1 MIELETE
8 GLTKIEGM
16 TDLSRRITTGS
27 SHTDE
32 YIQNISDT
40 TYGKVLFTTY
50 KGQMCGLYLCD
61 NRLLAAQVMDKDT
74 NRIGA
79 VYIGKIKNIV
89 KNIDACFV
97 EIANGELCFLAGK
110 DASNPILLNRKYD
123 GRLLEGDELLI
134 QLTREA
140 QKTKQ
145 ASVTANLSLSNEYA
159 VISIGSKRVGYS
171 GKLDKSKKE
180 EIRNWLI
187 KNKLLQETDF
197 IYEDVNE
204 NINKDTEDMKLSL
217 GLVLRT
223 KAGTCTEETLL
234 GKLRELMNDFHS
246 MVQKAQ
252 HRTCFSC
259 IRSAPEEFEAILD
272 RMVYPHE
279 YNEILTD
286 DSLLYDKLCSY
297 CTEYLP
303 DKTVRLYQ
311 DENFSLS
318 KLYSLKAKME
328 TALNTRIWLKSGGY
342 LVIEHTEALTVIDVN
357 TGKYEV
363 SRSSS
368 DTFEIIN
375 MEAARE
381 VALQLRLRNLSGII
395 IVDFINMKSKEAEEA
410 LLHYLQDL
418 VRKDKVKTSVVD
430 ITPLGLVE
438 ITRKKQNK
446 TLREQFI

>member
-1 MIELETE
+1 M
-8 GLTKIEGM
+8 
-16 TDLSRRITTGS
+16 SRRITTGV

-32 YIQNISDT
+32 DKQSLLNTKS
-40 TYGKVLFTTY
+40 GKILFTGY
-50 KGQMCGLYLCD
+50 QGQMCGLYLCD
-61 NRLLAAQVMDKDT
+61 NRLLAAQIMSNSI

-89 KNIDACFV
+89 KNIDACFI
-97 EIANGELCFLAGK
+97 EIADGEICFLAGK

-123 GRLLEGDELLI
+123 GRLLEGDEILV
-134 QLTREA
+134 QLSREA

-171 GKLDKSKKE
+171 GKLEKRKKE
-180 EIRNWLI
+180 EIKAWLI
-187 KNKLLQETDF
+187 QNKLLQGTDF
-197 IYEDVNE
+197 VYEAVDKNIHENVYEDT
-204 NINKDTEDMKLSL
+204 KPTL

-223 KAGTCTEETLL
+223 RAGTCTEEILL
-234 GKLRELMNDFHS
+234 GKIHELMNDFHI
-246 MVQKAQ
+246 MIQTAQ

-259 IRSAPEEFEAILD
+259 IRKASEEFEAILD
-272 RMVYPHE
+272 QMVYSYE

-286 DSLLYDKLCSY
+286 DSLLYERISAY
-297 CTEYLP
+297 CKERLP

-311 DENFSLS
+311 DEAFSLS
-318 KLYSLKAKME
+318 KLYSLEAKLDS
-328 TALNTRIWLKSGGY
+328 ALNKRIWLKSGGY
-342 LVIEHTEALTVIDVN
+342 LVIEHTETLTVIDVN
-357 TGKYEV
+357 TGKYEATGP
-363 SRSSS
+363 SR
-368 DTFEIIN
+368 DTFEKIN
-375 MEAARE
+375 WEAAKE
-381 VALQLRLRNLSGII
+381 VAIQLRLRNLSGIV

-446 TLREQFI
+446 TLREQFIKVV